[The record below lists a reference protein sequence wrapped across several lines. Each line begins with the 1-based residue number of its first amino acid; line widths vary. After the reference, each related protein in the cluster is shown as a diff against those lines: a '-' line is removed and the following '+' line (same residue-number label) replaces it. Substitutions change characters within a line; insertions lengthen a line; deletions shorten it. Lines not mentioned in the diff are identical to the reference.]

1 MGLYVKKSIRVGPIR
16 FNLSKSGVGASIG
29 LKGLRFGTGPRGN
42 YVHIGAGGVYYR
54 ASISPRMSSQSGKNV
69 QRIPVDNPAEHDN
82 THAPLEEIESSHI
95 SEIVDSSSGELL
107 KELNNKRKKLQ
118 IWPLVMCLSIAL
130 LLYGFSQ
137 AWPEWCLAIGFIVG
151 VAISVFAYMYDQLR
165 KTTVLFYDFDD
176 QMMACYQQLH
186 DSGAK
191 LASCSKVWHIEA
203 SGAVYDPKYHAG
215 AGNLLRRKVTSVSK
229 SKPPFVKTNIE
240 TIAINVGR
248 QTLHFFPDR
257 VLVYDREGVGAVG

>member
-1 MGLYVKKSIRVGPIR
+1 MALGHVPFDCAVT
-16 FNLSKSGVGASIG
+16 
-29 LKGLRFGTGPRGN
+29 LRFFT
-42 YVHIGAGGVYYR
+42 
-54 ASISPRMSSQSGKNV
+54 
-69 QRIPVDNPAEHDN
+69 
-82 THAPLEEIESSHI
+82 
-95 SEIVDSSSGELL
+95 
-107 KELNNKRKKLQ
+107 
-118 IWPLVMCLSIAL
+118 
-130 LLYGFSQ
+130 

-215 AGNLLRRKVTSVSK
+215 AGNLLRRKVTSISK
-229 SKPPFVKTNIE
+229 SKPPLLKQILRRLLSMSVAKHYIFS
-240 TIAINVGR
+240 R
-248 QTLHFFPDR
+248 
-257 VLVYDREGVGAVG
+257 